1 MIERVCEIDVH
12 ECSSSACTTYEP
24 CGKLAVDGTPYCAE
38 HQDIG
43 IEGPYRRMRTLSKQ
57 GKQVIN

>member
-1 MIERVCEIDVH
+1 
-12 ECSSSACTTYEP
+12 
-24 CGKLAVDGTPYCAE
+24 VDGTPYCAE